1 MKLRILF
8 RVIQEVPV
16 ENREL
21 QKKYEHQSDLCALRL
36 GMPLPE
42 RMRPFTGPQTNL
54 IRVHEREFE
63 SIADFCKLMQK
74 WYDDPE
80 CQELDTNWEKCYN
93 WEKREILYADDVRD
107 PITPWLQMAA
117 EQGKTIKYVVNP
129 DYKMPKDQ
137 PNYRG

>member
-42 RMRPFTGPQTNL
+42 RMRPFTGLQTNL

-63 SIADFCKLMQK
+63 SIANFCKLMQK

-80 CQELDTNWEKCYN
+80 CQELDANWESVITGKNVKFYTQMMQEIPLLHGFRWQQN
-93 WEKREILYADDVRD
+93 REKQSNM
-107 PITPWLQMAA
+107 W
-117 EQGKTIKYVVNP
+117 
-129 DYKMPKDQ
+129 
-137 PNYRG
+137 

>member
-63 SIADFCKLMQK
+63 SIEDFLKLIQI
-74 WYDDPE
+74 WYDEQE
-80 CQELDTNWEKCYN
+80 CKKFDNNCE
-93 WEKREILYADDVRD
+93 
-107 PITPWLQMAA
+107 
-117 EQGKTIKYVVNP
+117 
-129 DYKMPKDQ
+129 
-137 PNYRG
+137 

>member
-42 RMRPFTGPQTNL
+42 RMRPFTGLQTNL

-63 SIADFCKLMQK
+63 SIANFCKLMQK

-80 CQELDTNWEKCYN
+80 CQELDANWEKCYN
-93 WEKREILYADDVRD
+93 WEKREILYLL
-107 PITPWLQMAA
+107 TLC
-117 EQGKTIKYVVNP
+117 N
-129 DYKMPKDQ
+129 
-137 PNYRG
+137 

>member
-42 RMRPFTGPQTNL
+42 RMRPFTGPRQT
-54 IRVHEREFE
+54 
-63 SIADFCKLMQK
+63 
-74 WYDDPE
+74 
-80 CQELDTNWEKCYN
+80 
-93 WEKREILYADDVRD
+93 
-107 PITPWLQMAA
+107 
-117 EQGKTIKYVVNP
+117 
-129 DYKMPKDQ
+129 
-137 PNYRG
+137 

>member
-42 RMRPFTGPQTNL
+42 RMRPFTGLQTNL

-63 SIADFCKLMQK
+63 SIANFCKLMQK

-80 CQELDTNWEKCYN
+80 CQELDANWEKCYN
-93 WEKREILYADDVRD
+93 WENVKFYTQMMQEIPLLHGFRWQQNREKQSNM
-107 PITPWLQMAA
+107 W
-117 EQGKTIKYVVNP
+117 
-129 DYKMPKDQ
+129 
-137 PNYRG
+137 

>member
-1 MKLRILF
+1 MKLRILY

-16 ENREL
+16 DKRGL
-21 QKKYEHQSDLCALRL
+21 QKEFEHRSDLLSL
-36 GMPLPE
+36 KMGIPLPV

-63 SIADFCKLMQK
+63 SVADFCKLMQK
-74 WYDDPE
+74 WFDSPE
-80 CQELDTNWEKCYN
+80 CQALDEAWEKCYN
-93 WEKREILYADDVRD
+93 WEKREILYADDPRD
-107 PITPWLQMAA
+107 PVTPWLQMAA
-117 EQGKTIKYVVNP
+117 EKEPVIRYVVNP